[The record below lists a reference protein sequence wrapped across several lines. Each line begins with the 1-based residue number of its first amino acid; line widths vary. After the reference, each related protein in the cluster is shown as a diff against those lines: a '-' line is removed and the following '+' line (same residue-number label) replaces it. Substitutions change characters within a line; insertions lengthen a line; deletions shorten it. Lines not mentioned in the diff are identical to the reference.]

1 MGSRGSQESRTF
13 LYIFCTMSAK
23 IYLFT
28 VRFRGTFDDSWQFKN
43 VVLSNCANLKSA
55 LFELKKQFSEEMRF
69 VIDNVYC
76 EEEKL

>member
-1 MGSRGSQESRTF
+1 MN
-13 LYIFCTMSAK
+13 AK

-28 VRFRGTFDDSWQFKN
+28 VRFRGTFDDTWQFKN
-43 VVLSNCANLKSA
+43 VVMSNCANLKSA
-55 LFELKKQFSEEMRF
+55 LFELKKQFSDDMRF